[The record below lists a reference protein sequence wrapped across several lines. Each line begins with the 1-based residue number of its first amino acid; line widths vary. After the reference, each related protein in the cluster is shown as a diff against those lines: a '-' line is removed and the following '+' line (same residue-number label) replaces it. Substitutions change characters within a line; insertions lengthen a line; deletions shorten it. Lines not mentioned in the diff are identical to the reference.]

1 MEQMENQDN
10 SIKEFTFLGK
20 SMESVSIIYGIFLII
35 WGVAVSF
42 ISGSNSLTSFI
53 PSMFGLPILLF
64 SILSVKFSNKKKLFM
79 HIVVTFGL
87 IVFIGGLDFSRGLMK
102 GTLFDNMWADTS
114 KLMMLTTGLIF
125 TFLCVKSFIFARK
138 NRAQ

>member
-1 MEQMENQDN
+1 MEKNNNYTAE
-10 SIKEFTFLGK
+10 IKEFTFLGK

-64 SILSVKFSNKKKLFM
+64 AFLTIKFPNKKKLFM
-79 HIVVTFGL
+79 HIVVSFGL
-87 IVFIGGLDFSRGLMK
+87 IVFIGGLDFSRGLLK
-102 GTLFDNMWADTS
+102 GTSFNNIWADTS
-114 KLMMLTTGLIF
+114 KLMMLITGLIF

-138 NRAQ
+138 NK

>member
-1 MEQMENQDN
+1 MEENN
-10 SIKEFTFLGK
+10 NHITEIKEFTFLGK

-53 PSMFGLPILLF
+53 PSIFGLPILLF
-64 SILSVKFSNKKKLFM
+64 AFLTVKFPSKKKLFM
-79 HIVVTFGL
+79 HIVVSFGL
-87 IVFIGGLDFSRGLMK
+87 IVFIGGLDFSRSLLK
-102 GTLFDNMWADTS
+102 GTSFNNIWADTS
-114 KLMMLTTGLIF
+114 KLMMLITGLVF

-138 NRAQ
+138 NK

>member
-1 MEQMENQDN
+1 MEENN
-10 SIKEFTFLGK
+10 NHITEIKEFTFLGK

-53 PSMFGLPILLF
+53 PSIFGLPILLF
-64 SILSVKFSNKKKLFM
+64 SFLTVKFPSKKKLFM

-87 IVFIGGLDFSRGLMK
+87 IVFIGGLDFSRGLLK
-102 GTLFDNMWADTS
+102 GTSFNNMWADTS
-114 KLMMLTTGLIF
+114 KLMMLITGLIF

-138 NRAQ
+138 NKQ

>member
-1 MEQMENQDN
+1 MEQMENQNN

-53 PSMFGLPILLF
+53 PSIFGLPILLF
-64 SILSVKFSNKKKLFM
+64 SILSVKFQNRKKLFM

-87 IVFIGGLDFSRGLMK
+87 IVFIGGLDFSRGLIK
-102 GTLFDNMWADTS
+102 GTSFTNIWADTS
-114 KLMMLTTGLIF
+114 KLMMLITGLMF
-125 TFLCVKSFIFARK
+125 TYLCIKSFIFARK
-138 NRAQ
+138 NR

>member
-1 MEQMENQDN
+1 MENQN
-10 SIKEFTFLGK
+10 TNIKEFTFLGI
-20 SMESVSIIYGIFLII
+20 SMESISITYGIFLII
-35 WGVAVSF
+35 WGIAVSV

-53 PSMFGLPILLF
+53 PSIFGLPILLF
-64 SILSVKFSNKKKLFM
+64 SILSVKFPNRKKLFM

-114 KLMMLTTGLIF
+114 KLMMLITGIIF
-125 TFLCVKSFIFARK
+125 TYLCVKSFIFARK
-138 NRAQ
+138 NK

>member
-1 MEQMENQDN
+1 MNENN
-10 SIKEFTFLGK
+10 NHISEIKVFTFLGK
-20 SMESVSIIYGIFLII
+20 SMESVSIIYGIFLIL

-64 SILSVKFSNKKKLFM
+64 AFLTIKFPNKKKLFM
-79 HIVVTFGL
+79 HIVVSFGL
-87 IVFIGGLDFSRGLMK
+87 IVFIGGLDFSRGLLK
-102 GTLFDNMWADTS
+102 GTSFNNMWADTS
-114 KLMMLTTGLIF
+114 KLMMLITGLVF

-138 NRAQ
+138 NK

>member
-1 MEQMENQDN
+1 MEENN
-10 SIKEFTFLGK
+10 INIAEIKEFIFLGK

-53 PSMFGLPILLF
+53 PSILGLPILLF
-64 SILSVKFSNKKKLFM
+64 SFLTVKFPSKKKLFM
-79 HIVVTFGL
+79 HIVVSFGL
-87 IVFIGGLDFSRGLMK
+87 IVFIGGLDFSRGLLK
-102 GTLFDNMWADTS
+102 GTSFNNIWADTS
-114 KLMMLTTGLIF
+114 KLMMLITGLIF

-138 NRAQ
+138 NKQ

>member
-1 MEQMENQDN
+1 MEENKN
-10 SIKEFTFLGK
+10 HITEIKEFTFLGK

-53 PSMFGLPILLF
+53 PSIFGLPILLF
-64 SILSVKFSNKKKLFM
+64 SFLTVKFPSKKKLFM
-79 HIVVTFGL
+79 HIVVSFGL
-87 IVFIGGLDFSRGLMK
+87 IVFIGGLDFSRGLLK
-102 GTLFDNMWADTS
+102 GTSFNNMWADTS
-114 KLMMLTTGLIF
+114 KLMMLITGLVF

-138 NRAQ
+138 NKR

>member
-1 MEQMENQDN
+1 MEQMENQNN

-20 SMESVSIIYGIFLII
+20 SIESVSIIYGIFLIT

-64 SILSVKFSNKKKLFM
+64 SILSVKLPNKKKLFM

-87 IVFIGGLDFSRGLMK
+87 IVFIGGLDFSRGLIK
-102 GTLFDNMWADTS
+102 GTSFNNMWADTS
-114 KLMMLTTGLIF
+114 KLMMLITGLIF
-125 TFLCVKSFIFARK
+125 TYLCVKSFIFARK
-138 NRAQ
+138 NRVQ

>member
-1 MEQMENQDN
+1 MENQNN

-53 PSMFGLPILLF
+53 PSIFGLPILLF
-64 SILSVKFSNKKKLFM
+64 SILSVKFQNRKKLFM

-87 IVFIGGLDFSRGLMK
+87 IVFIGGLDFSRGLIK
-102 GTLFDNMWADTS
+102 GTSFTNIWADTS
-114 KLMMLTTGLIF
+114 KLMMLITGLMF
-125 TFLCVKSFIFARK
+125 TYLCIKSFIFARK
-138 NRAQ
+138 NR

>member
-1 MEQMENQDN
+1 MEENN
-10 SIKEFTFLGK
+10 NHIIEIKEFAFLGK
-20 SMESVSIIYGIFLII
+20 SMESVSITYGIFLII

-53 PSMFGLPILLF
+53 PSIFGLPILLF
-64 SILSVKFSNKKKLFM
+64 AFLTVKLPSKKKLFM

-87 IVFIGGLDFSRGLMK
+87 IVFIGGLDFSRGLLK
-102 GTLFDNMWADTS
+102 GTSFNNIWADTS
-114 KLMMLTTGLIF
+114 KLMMLITGLIF

-138 NRAQ
+138 NK

>member
-1 MEQMENQDN
+1 MEENN
-10 SIKEFTFLGK
+10 NHITEIKEFTFLGK
-20 SMESVSIIYGIFLII
+20 SMESVSIIYGIFLIL

-64 SILSVKFSNKKKLFM
+64 AFLTIKFPNKKKLFM
-79 HIVVTFGL
+79 HIVVSFGL
-87 IVFIGGLDFSRGLMK
+87 IVFIGGLDFSRGLIK
-102 GTLFDNMWADTS
+102 DTLFNNMWADTS
-114 KLMMLTTGLIF
+114 KLMMLITGLIF

-138 NRAQ
+138 NNQ

>member
-1 MEQMENQDN
+1 MEENN
-10 SIKEFTFLGK
+10 NHITEIKEFTFLGK

-53 PSMFGLPILLF
+53 PSIFGLPILLF
-64 SILSVKFSNKKKLFM
+64 SFLTVKLPSKKKLFM
-79 HIVVTFGL
+79 HIVVSFGL
-87 IVFIGGLDFSRGLMK
+87 IVFIGGLDFSRGLLK
-102 GTLFDNMWADTS
+102 GTSFNNMWADTS
-114 KLMMLTTGLIF
+114 KLMMLITGLIF

-138 NRAQ
+138 NKQ

>member
-1 MEQMENQDN
+1 MEQMENKDN
-10 SIKEFTFLGK
+10 GIKDFTFLGK

-42 ISGSNSLTSFI
+42 ISGSNSITSFI

-87 IVFIGGLDFSRGLMK
+87 IVFIGGLDFSRGLIK
-102 GTLFDNMWADTS
+102 GTSFNNMWADTS